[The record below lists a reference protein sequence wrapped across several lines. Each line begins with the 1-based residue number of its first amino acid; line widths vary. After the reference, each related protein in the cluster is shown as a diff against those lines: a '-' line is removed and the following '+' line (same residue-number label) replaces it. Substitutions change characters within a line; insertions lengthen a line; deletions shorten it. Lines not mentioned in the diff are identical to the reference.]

1 MIGVARDGRV
11 ARLTL
16 DRGDGRNPLS
26 LALLR
31 RLRAELL
38 ALDEDESLSAVILA
52 AAGGNFSVG
61 FDLKD
66 PDVAAMGTAG
76 AGARRRAAKVGPQAC
91 AALEAL
97 EPVTIAAVDGHCV
110 GGGVALAVACDFI
123 VAGRD
128 ARFLIP
134 EIDRGMNM
142 SWGALP
148 RLVNLV
154 GPAWTKRLCIA
165 AETITAEQAA
175 EIGLV
180 TWLVESGTAQT
191 AAAEIAARIAA
202 KPPVA
207 VRMIKRGVNAY
218 ANALARAASDMD
230 GDQFALATFTDD
242 FAEGVASFVGRR
254 PPRFT
259 GE

>member
-31 RLRAELL
+31 RLRAEAV

-128 ARFLIP
+128 AQFLIP

-148 RLVNLV
+148 RLVNLI

-165 AETITAEQAA
+165 AEAITAEQAA
-175 EIGLV
+175 DIGLV
-180 TWLVESGTAQT
+180 TWLVEAGTAQA
-191 AAAEIAARIAA
+191 AAAEIAQRIAA
-202 KPPVA
+202 KPPIA

-218 ANALARAASDMD
+218 ANALARTAADMD
-230 GDQFALATFTDD
+230 GDQFALATFTAD
-242 FAEGVASFVGRR
+242 FAEGVSSFVARR
-254 PPRFT
+254 PPRYT